1 MDANGSGLN
10 RGLIP
15 VLFFFAAALV
25 ISSAP
30 NPFKSIEIAA

>member
-15 VLFFFAAALV
+15 VLFFCGGADDFFRAESV
-25 ISSAP
+25 
-30 NPFKSIEIAA
+30 